1 MRVRLRGVN
10 AVRKRLSSGQWRRYY
25 YHRASGV
32 RLPDQPGTAE
42 FVAAFAEAE
51 RMMAS
56 RHTAGVLAGLI
67 RDYTRSPEFRT
78 TLRESTQREYLRKLR
93 TVEAEFGDMPV
104 SALETPRV
112 RQHFMKWRALIADES
127 GPREAD
133 YRLSVLSALLSW
145 AVENGRIYVN
155 HVKGFKRLY
164 HSNRAAIIWEPHHI
178 DAFMSVA
185 PVEMQQALILALHT
199 GLRQG
204 DLRRLSWSNYDGSHL
219 RLRISKNERAGRIS
233 PLVAIPCTRA
243 LKTMLD
249 GMERR
254 QAVILTTMEGRPFTA
269 RYLGHQW
276 SNAMRAAGLEASG
289 LHFHDLR
296 GTAVTML
303 ARAGCTI
310 PEIVAITQHS
320 LASATRIL
328 EVYLARTQH
337 LADQAISRLENAPA
351 TAFANQLQ
359 TAPERA
365 VSRLT
370 KKG

>member
-10 AVRKRLSSGQWRRYY
+10 TVRKRLSSGQWRRYY

-32 RLPDQPGTAE
+32 RLPDQPGSPE

-67 RDYTRSPEFRT
+67 RDYTRSPEFKR

-93 TVEAEFGDMPV
+93 TLEAEFGDMPIA
-104 SALETPRV
+104 ALETPRV

-145 AVENGRIYVN
+145 AVENGRIHTN

-164 HSNRAAIIWEPHHI
+164 HSNRAAVIWEPHHI
-178 DAFMSVA
+178 EAFMAAA
-185 PVEMQQALILALHT
+185 PVEMQRALVLALHT

-204 DLRRLSWSNYDGSHL
+204 DIRRLSWSNYSGRHL
-219 RLRISKNERAGRIS
+219 RLRISKNISAGRDS

-254 QAVILTTMEGRPFTA
+254 GAVILTTTEGRAFTP
-269 RYLGHQW
+269 RYFGHQW
-276 SNAMRAAGLEASG
+276 ANAMKAAGLETSG

-328 EVYLARTQH
+328 ELYLDRTRH
-337 LADQAISRLENAPA
+337 LADQAISRFENAPE
-351 TAFANQLQ
+351 TDFANQLQ
-359 TAPERA
+359 TADDRRTTRP
-365 VSRLT
+365 
-370 KKG
+370 KKKA